1 MSVGC
6 IIPAAGRGERM
17 GGGQPKA
24 LRTLAGSTLLEHAVR
39 AMAASR
45 AVEHIVVSAPPDQ
58 VAATTSLL
66 TGLGVGAN
74 VDIVAGGESRTAS
87 VRRGLAALPLHSSIV
102 LVHDAA
108 RPLVPVDVID
118 RVINAVSGGAGAVVP
133 VVPVVDT
140 IKEVDA
146 AGQVIRTADRD
157 ELRAAQTP
165 QGFTADLL
173 RAALS
178 VDRVEATDDAGLVE
192 LLGEPVLVVP
202 GDEEAMKVTRP
213 LDLLVAEAIVRRR
226 SGRVH

>member
-1 MSVGC
+1 
-6 IIPAAGRGERM
+6 
-17 GGGQPKA
+17 
-24 LRTLAGSTLLEHAVR
+24 
-39 AMAASR
+39 
-45 AVEHIVVSAPPDQ
+45 
-58 VAATTSLL
+58 
-66 TGLGVGAN
+66 
-74 VDIVAGGESRTAS
+74 
-87 VRRGLAALPLHSSIV
+87 
-102 LVHDAA
+102 
-108 RPLVPVDVID
+108 VDVID

-146 AGQVIRTADRD
+146 AGQVIRTVDRN

-213 LDLLVAEAIVRRR
+213 IDLLVAEAIVRRR